1 MNFCIILLKE
11 QIYRKERIIT
21 RMLNKEKKNKE
32 KTIEK
37 RQHPQL
43 ATFKAW
49 AMKPKVWA
57 INANPKVQHNLTAEF
72 SLE

>member
-21 RMLNKEKKNKE
+21 RMLNKEKKK
-32 KTIEK
+32 KGK
-37 RQHPQL
+37 QL
-43 ATFKAW
+43 RMATPSIGYIQG

>member
-43 ATFKAW
+43 ATFKAR
-49 AMKPKVWA
+49 
-57 INANPKVQHNLTAEF
+57 
-72 SLE
+72 